1 MADSSPRLPVA
12 LANQASEVPQ
22 PSKLLA
28 YHGFGVTVM
37 ASLSAAYAVPATANA
52 PPPTSVAAA
61 TIAASDLL
69 STFIGLLSV
78 PAIRL
83 IPEKSAFASLSR
95 PLCLIHD
102 LRRLLLSAQPKC
114 LRKHFDMSDFIT
126 KPSPSKQLQRPQTTH
141 KVMSHSNCAGPIAT
155 NHICR
160 SP

>member
-1 MADSSPRLPVA
+1 
-12 LANQASEVPQ
+12 
-22 PSKLLA
+22 
-28 YHGFGVTVM
+28 M

-52 PPPTSVAAA
+52 PPPTSVADA

-78 PAIRL
+78 PAVRL
-83 IPEKSAFASLSR
+83 IPEKSAFASLSQ

-126 KPSPSKQLQRPQTTH
+126 KTVTQQTTSETTNDAQ
-141 KVMSHSNCAGPIAT
+141 SHEPFELRWPNRYESYLP
-155 NHICR
+155 
-160 SP
+160 